1 MGAAEEAAPVVEDD
15 AAPVV
20 EEAPVEDD
28 VAPVVDEAPVVEDD
42 VAPVV
47 DEAPVEDDVAPVA
60 DDVDMEAV
68 AVSAPGTS
76 GSILSALFIILT
88 VASAAGVTLYF
99 VGNTNKRHVLTYDG
113 GKDSEL
119 DRLFR
124 GQFYYQSLEVKE
136 EREHYL

>member
-47 DEAPVEDDVAPVA
+47 DVAPVE

-124 GQFYYQSLEVKE
+124 GQFYYQSQ